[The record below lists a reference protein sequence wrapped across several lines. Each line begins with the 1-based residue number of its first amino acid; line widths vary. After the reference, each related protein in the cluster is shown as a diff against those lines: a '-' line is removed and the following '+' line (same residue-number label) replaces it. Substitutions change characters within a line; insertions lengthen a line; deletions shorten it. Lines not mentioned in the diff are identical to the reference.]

1 MINPAF
7 GSHLPTPVIP
17 RLTRDLP
24 SIQAGFNL
32 SEMADQVHHD
42 SFERKTTLQ

>member
-1 MINPAF
+1 MTNRAL
-7 GSHLPTPVIP
+7 GAHLSTPVIP

-42 SFERKTTLQ
+42 SFERKTALR